1 MQQKFVGVGNM
12 QLDPTR
18 NLANRYLQS
27 DTTSSTGEYNI
38 KLARFVRF
46 CQLMQLAEQK
56 ETQAAWVACED
67 RKVRWQLFQMWID
80 NDGDIAAA
88 FTKWQLQ
95 MPKKKN
101 NDKDIGVH
109 QTMQLIGSG
118 CSAVSV
124 ALQLTL
130 GCSSDNYP

>member
-1 MQQKFVGVGNM
+1 M

-46 CQLMQLAEQK
+46 CQLIQLDEQK
-56 ETQAAWVACED
+56 QAQAAWVDSD
-67 RKVRWQLFQMWID
+67 RKGRLQLFQMWID

-95 MPKKKN
+95 MWIN

-109 QTMQLIGSG
+109 QTM
-118 CSAVSV
+118 
-124 ALQLTL
+124 
-130 GCSSDNYP
+130 

>member
-1 MQQKFVGVGNM
+1 M

-27 DTTSSTGEYNI
+27 DTTSSTEEYNI

-46 CQLMQLAEQK
+46 CQLMQLDEQK

-67 RKVRWQLFQMWID
+67 QKGRLQLFQMWID
-80 NDGDIAAA
+80 NDEDIDAA

-95 MPKKKN
+95 MRIDN
-101 NDKDIGVH
+101 AKDIDV
-109 QTMQLIGSG
+109 
-118 CSAVSV
+118 V
-124 ALQLTL
+124 ALQ
-130 GCSSDNYP
+130 

>member
-1 MQQKFVGVGNM
+1 M

-46 CQLMQLAEQK
+46 CQLMQRDEQK

-88 FTKWQLQ
+88 FTKWHLQ
-95 MPKKKN
+95 MWIN

-109 QTMQLIGSG
+109 QTM
-118 CSAVSV
+118 
-124 ALQLTL
+124 
-130 GCSSDNYP
+130 